1 MRYQNRYVRIL
12 RQFPLLAF
20 SILIL
25 FPFVMIFFA
34 AFKTNAAV
42 YMAPYSAPHPW
53 SLSAFKTLFQDGQML
68 IYFRNSTVVTSSAII
83 LSIVL
88 GSMLAYG
95 LYRMRNIW
103 GTLLWGIV
111 SFGIM
116 VPTQVNMVSLYI
128 EFDKLNLLN
137 SLYGLILVDS
147 TFLLPVT
154 VFIVGGYLRT
164 LPEGLLEAAE
174 IDGATEWGI
183 FLRVVIPLSGA
194 AIATVTVFSLVMS
207 WNDLLYPL
215 LFIQS
220 KGLQTLPL
228 ALLHFQGQYLTNYP
242 ALFAGV
248 LLSAVPI
255 VILYVLFQRF
265 FMEGLTAGSIKG

>member
-1 MRYQNRYVRIL
+1 MRRPSGIVQIL

-20 SILIL
+20 AVLIL

-34 AFKTNAAV
+34 AFKTDAAV
-42 YMAPYSAPHPW
+42 YMAPYNAPHPW
-53 SLSAFKTLFQDGQML
+53 SLAAFRTLFHGGQMFL
-68 IYFRNSTVVTSSAII
+68 YFRNSTIVTSSAIV

-88 GSMLAYG
+88 GSMMAYG
-95 LYRMRNIW
+95 LYRMGRFW
-103 GTLLWGIV
+103 GNLLWAVV

-137 SLYGLILVDS
+137 SLFGLVIVDC

-154 VFIVGGYLRT
+154 VFIVGGYLKT
-164 LPEGLLEAAE
+164 LPYGLLEAAQ
-174 IDGATEWGI
+174 IDGASEWML
-183 FLRVVIPLSGA
+183 FLRIVTPLSGA
-194 AIATVTVFSLVMS
+194 AIATVAIFSLVMS

-248 LLSAVPI
+248 LISAIPI
-255 VILYVLFQRF
+255 VILYVIFQRF

>member
-1 MRYQNRYVRIL
+1 MRQARYLQIL
-12 RQFPLLAF
+12 RQFPLVAF
-20 SILIL
+20 AVLIL
-25 FPFVMIFFA
+25 FPFAMILFA
-34 AFKTNAAV
+34 AFKTNSAV
-42 YMAPYSAPHPW
+42 YMAPFSAPHPW
-53 SLSAFKTLFQDGQML
+53 SLSAFKTLFQGGQML
-68 IYFRNSTVVTSSAII
+68 IYFRNSTIVTSSAII
-83 LSIVL
+83 LSIVF

-95 LYRMRNIW
+95 LYRMGKFW
-103 GTLLWGIV
+103 GNLLWAIV

-137 SLYGLILVDS
+137 SLFGLILVDI

-154 VFIVGGYLRT
+154 VFIVGGYLKT
-164 LPEGLLEAAE
+164 LPYGLLEAAQ
-174 IDGATEWGI
+174 IDGATEWRM
-183 FLRVVIPLSGA
+183 FLRIVVPLSGA
-194 AIATVTVFSLVMS
+194 AIATVAVFSLVMS

-228 ALLHFQGQYLTNYP
+228 ALLHFQGEYLTNYP

-248 LLSAVPI
+248 LLSAIPI
-255 VILYVLFQRF
+255 VILYVFFQRF
-265 FMEGLTAGSIKG
+265 FMEGMTSGSIKG